1 MNSTIEMVLKVVE
14 ELNETNDSS
23 YTKNGRHTSYKSKI
37 RRVLKEK

>member
-1 MNSTIEMVLKVVE
+1 MILTVEMAVKVVE
-14 ELNETNDSS
+14 ELNQTNESR

>member
-1 MNSTIEMVLKVVE
+1 MNSTIEIAVKVVE
-14 ELNETNDSS
+14 ELNQTNDSS